1 MLLILK
7 LHPNSN
13 LHGERLCQRQ
23 QFLKWPR
30 PASEVSQLLLA
41 PMAKGSS
48 VPEERN
54 MFIARN
60 KKRLQF
66 LTVLLVATVAMIMLL
81 PVSPAN

>member
-1 MLLILK
+1 M
-7 LHPNSN
+7 
-13 LHGERLCQRQ
+13 
-23 QFLKWPR
+23 
-30 PASEVSQLLLA
+30 SQLLLA

-54 MFIARN
+54 MFIARD